1 MPWLDEH
8 CTMWAQTYR
17 FVARWLQSSL
27 SGTGSTTKQR
37 TIPQCPVCIAK
48 GRTPSRGRGGGA
60 LDLPDRLLLHCCG
73 QSVHDDLVL
82 AGKKVGVYH
91 PLYRGSV
98 PVHNDRVDVALGYGH
113 LHYGG
118 PLTAAR
124 FLFGHICFVGIA
136 CHDDVS

>member
-1 MPWLDEH
+1 M
-8 CTMWAQTYR
+8 
-17 FVARWLQSSL
+17 
-27 SGTGSTTKQR
+27 
-37 TIPQCPVCIAK
+37 
-48 GRTPSRGRGGGA
+48 GGA
-60 LDLPDRLLLHCCG
+60 LDLPDGLLLHCCG

-118 PLTAAR
+118 PLTATR
-124 FLFGHICFVGIA
+124 FLFGHICFVGIV
-136 CHDDVS
+136 CHDDVSQASGPQTITICHKRILYTYIRDNI